1 MKLIFRISCSHWVIS
16 VMSMFIIHL
25 GFAWFTMGWPDPLFR
40 LKLKRMHRAKHGSDT
55 GTYDREGRFVPARF
69 EAIFRYVYAPFE
81 HSRLICDSPVLT
93 GTSDGTA
100 SMTET
105 EKEA

>member
-1 MKLIFRISCSHWVIS
+1 
-16 VMSMFIIHL
+16 MSIFIIHL

-69 EAIFRYVYAPFE
+69 EAIFKCVYRIPFVG
-81 HSRLICDSPVLT
+81 LL
-93 GTSDGTA
+93 DG
-100 SMTET
+100 S
-105 EKEA
+105 